1 MMPVSAIAVVVGLNV
16 ILGATTVL
24 AGQQVYV
31 YSVTHPFYGEIGT
44 RTDTIDLSP
53 EGMRIDSHLRIA
65 VRLVGIVVYRQESN
79 TTEIIRGNRLIS
91 LQSVTE
97 KNGRHL
103 EVHGRAQDG
112 QFVIH
117 ATSGSFTGP
126 ATIAPCDPWVLKHT
140 GAGTL
145 VYPSTGRIT
154 NAQVSGGEYETVSL
168 NGATVS
174 ARHFTV
180 IGHNRDDV
188 WLDNQGIPVMFR
200 AVENGTPIDFV
211 LQTVPQPAGSS
222 PVAPRRPTTLA
233 WFGYGN
239 K

>member
-145 VYPSTGRIT
+145 VYPSTGRIMRSQALFGSCCW
-154 NAQVSGGEYETVSL
+154 NARSFPLGC
-168 NGATVS
+168 
-174 ARHFTV
+174 H
-180 IGHNRDDV
+180 DV
-188 WLDNQGIPVMFR
+188 
-200 AVENGTPIDFV
+200 GT
-211 LQTVPQPAGSS
+211 
-222 PVAPRRPTTLA
+222 
-233 WFGYGN
+233 
-239 K
+239 

>member
-1 MMPVSAIAVVVGLNV
+1 
-16 ILGATTVL
+16 
-24 AGQQVYV
+24 
-31 YSVTHPFYGEIGT
+31 
-44 RTDTIDLSP
+44 
-53 EGMRIDSHLRIA
+53 MRIDSHLRIA

-117 ATSGSFTGP
+117 ATSGSFTGS

-145 VYPSTGRIT
+145 VYPSTGRIM
-154 NAQVSGGEYETVSL
+154 NAQVFGGEYETVSP

-180 IGHNRDDV
+180 VAHNRDDV
-188 WLDNQGIPVMFR
+188 WLDDQGIPVMFR
-200 AVENGTPIDFV
+200 AIENGTPIDFV
-211 LQTVPQPAGSS
+211 LQTAPQPASVSLVTPG
-222 PVAPRRPTTLA
+222 RPTALA
-233 WFGYGN
+233 GSDHGN